1 MYSNLL
7 SLLLTYYHSLL
18 IPNNALRINYYLS
31 VNLSCLLCNV
41 FCCTDNEMLSG
52 ELCPSRNSLNTTMP
66 TCDSYIGSLAG
77 VTILGS
83 LVTAASIILNNYT
96 IHREVRFF

>member
-1 MYSNLL
+1 
-7 SLLLTYYHSLL
+7 
-18 IPNNALRINYYLS
+18 
-31 VNLSCLLCNV
+31 
-41 FCCTDNEMLSG
+41 MLSG

-83 LVTAASIILNNYT
+83 LVTAASIILN
-96 IHREVRFF
+96 ILFIVK